1 MNQLGSVSEISSV
14 AVDNYRQARRILGR
28 EAARQRR
35 LIAGMAASGVG
46 RQDWTAKQVKD
57 LRFAMRRQ
65 QLDVLEEVKRLLD

>member
-1 MNQLGSVSEISSV
+1 MKPET
-14 AVDNYRQARRILGR
+14 DYKKARRILGR

-35 LIAGMAASGVG
+35 LISGMAASGVG